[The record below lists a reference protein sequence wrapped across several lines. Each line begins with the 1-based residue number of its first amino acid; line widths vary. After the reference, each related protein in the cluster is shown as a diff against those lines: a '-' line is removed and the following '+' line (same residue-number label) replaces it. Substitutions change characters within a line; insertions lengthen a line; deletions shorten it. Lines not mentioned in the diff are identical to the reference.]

1 MADMT
6 EAFPPGALLRDP
18 RSPDAFDLRVVSSD
32 DKFLV
37 VSVGC
42 DTRRYIRREALL
54 RRWLLPARTAVAIA
68 PVADEV
74 TRVGMVIGL
83 LVILSAVVLT
93 GIYTFRA
100 NTRYDNLAEQ
110 LRKDLLK

>member
-1 MADMT
+1 MT

-83 LVILSAVVLT
+83 RGEPDS
-93 GIYTFRA
+93 A
-100 NTRYDNLAEQ
+100 NTWTYFVDTDSGPEELPE
-110 LRKDLLK
+110 